1 MADDIAAEYKGTAGN
16 FSKALMILLTFTL
29 IFLFL
34 ILIPYHS
41 LRSEGS
47 EQRAN
52 VTYYNNTIKNLENR
66 LNAIDKITNGLHEL
80 RLILAKTP
88 EERLL
93 SVSDFMERQADNGTL
108 YLDSCSQDYHPRTQ
122 SANWTWCKLKL
133 INDFERSE
141 ARRIIL
147 NEIENPFKQ
156 VVKKEDSDRYAQN
169 ESLALNP
176 INTPNN
182 PELFMYVELRAW
194 RLMADVTSLYD
205 SYHRIINDNSDVLN
219 SAAVRE
225 EVIQEMNENL
235 LEFYRAH
242 GAIGWQRSFIGSLQG
257 NLPSTLNALHAAKA
271 ILDQRILEISEQEN
285 DIASKIESLE
295 FPYGAIPVGL
305 NEAIAFFP
313 VLIAGGSLL
322 TTEMLVKS
330 IKIRHKLHEYRK
342 KEECQAGKNFNI
354 NSFVLFFHLW
364 LDPADNIFTKSIKFG
379 ILLIPLVSYVA
390 SWLFIQQLAL
400 LNTFED
406 NRFAGIDNSIFI
418 RIFYPALIAFFV
430 YGYVDLIKTYLRYS
444 GYYKKNKDC
453 QEMILQDGALKY
465 RH

>member
-1 MADDIAAEYKGTAGN
+1 LADDIAAEYKGTAGN
-16 FSKALMILLTFTL
+16 FSKALVILLTFTL

-41 LRSEGS
+41 LRGEGS

-52 VTYYNNTIKNLENR
+52 VTYYSNTTKNLENR
-66 LNAIDKITNGLHEL
+66 LNAMDKITNGLHEL
-80 RLILAKTP
+80 RLILARTP

-93 SVSDFMERQADNGTL
+93 NVSDFMERQAENGTL

-122 SANWTWCKLKL
+122 TATWTWCKLKL
-133 INDFERSE
+133 INDFEKSE

-156 VVKKEDSDRYAQN
+156 VVKKEDRDRYAQN
-169 ESLALNP
+169 ESLDPNL
-176 INTPNN
+176 IKIPNN
-182 PELFMYVELRAW
+182 PELFMYAELRAW
-194 RLMADVTSLYD
+194 RLMDDITSLYD
-205 SYHRIINDNSDVLN
+205 NYYKIINDNSDVLN
-219 SAAVRE
+219 STEVRE
-225 EVIQEMNENL
+225 KVIQEMNENL

-242 GAIGWQRSFIGSLQG
+242 SAIGWQRSFIGSLQG
-257 NLPSTLNALHAAKA
+257 DLFSTLNALYAAKA

-305 NEAIAFFP
+305 NEAIALFP
-313 VLIAGGSLL
+313 VLLAGGSLL

-342 KEECQAGKNFNI
+342 KEECKAGKFDI

-364 LDPADNIFTKSIKFG
+364 LDPADNKFTKFIKFG
-379 ILLIPLVSYVA
+379 ILLIPLVGYVVSY
-390 SWLFIQQLAL
+390 LLIQQLAL

-406 NRFAGIDNSIFI
+406 NRFVGIDNGIFI
-418 RIFYPALIAFFV
+418 WILYPVLIVFFV
-430 YGYVDLIKTYLRYS
+430 YGYVDLIKTYRCYS
-444 GYYKKNKDC
+444 DYYKNNKGCREKN
-453 QEMILQDGALKY
+453 ALGSVLG
-465 RH
+465 

>member
-1 MADDIAAEYKGTAGN
+1 LADDIAAEYKGTAGN
-16 FSKALMILLTFTL
+16 FSKALVILLTFTL

-34 ILIPYHS
+34 ILIPYYS
-41 LRSEGS
+41 LRIEGS

-52 VTYYNNTIKNLENR
+52 VTYYSNTIKNLENR
-66 LNAIDKITNGLHEL
+66 LNAMDKITNGLHEL
-80 RLILAKTP
+80 RLILARTP
-88 EERLL
+88 EEGLL
-93 SVSDFMERQADNGTL
+93 NVSDFMKRQAENGTL

-122 SANWTWCKLKL
+122 TANWTWCKLKL

-141 ARRIIL
+141 ARKIIL

-156 VVKKEDSDRYAQN
+156 VVKKEDRDRYAQN
-169 ESLALNP
+169 ESLALTP

-205 SYHRIINDNSDVLN
+205 NYYKMINDNSDVLN

-235 LEFYRAH
+235 LEFYRDRD
-242 GAIGWQRSFIGSLQG
+242 AIGWQRSFIGSLQG
-257 NLPSTLNALHAAKA
+257 NLSSTLNALHTAKA
-271 ILDQRILEISEQEN
+271 ILDHRILEISEQEN

-313 VLIAGGSLL
+313 LLMAGGSLV

-330 IKIRHKLHEYRK
+330 IKIRHRLHEYRK
-342 KEECQAGKNFNI
+342 KEECKAGKFDI
-354 NSFVLFFHLW
+354 KSLVLFFHLW

-379 ILLIPLVSYVA
+379 ILLIPFVGYVA
-390 SWLFIQQLAL
+390 SFLLIQQLAL

-430 YGYVDLIKTYLRYS
+430 YGYVDLIKTHLRYS
-444 GYYKKNKDC
+444 GYYEKNKDC
-453 QEMILQDGALKY
+453 QE
-465 RH
+465 